1 MTFFIISLTLILFY
15 IMVVLCFLKTWCKD
29 LRNQCRHRDHRDY
42 IEFNNN
48 MMHLL
53 ELYD

>member
-1 MTFFIISLTLILFY
+1 MMTFFIISLSLILFY
-15 IMVVLCFLKTWCKD
+15 MMVVLCFLKTWCKD
-29 LRNQCRHRDHRDY
+29 LRNKYRHRDH

-48 MMHLL
+48 MMHLI